1 MVNGYKTA
9 EGATRRDFVR
19 TLAGG
24 ATALWLSKMLE
35 RAARASTG
43 EKIDIGACKG
53 LRVRCISETSWFD
66 GAELLQDIKNAG
78 GPSANQ
84 YEIRWSKKN
93 SGGYSALVEV
103 EALDGTW
110 RRFLLDVG
118 WNPAWMEYCFQREGI
133 DDMLRNGDIEFVYI
147 SHEHMDHFWGLPV
160 VTKYRPDIQLVI
172 SDRYYPEGKGLIQK
186 SGHKGRVVEL
196 GPGKVHA
203 LMPGCV
209 SVTFDI
215 PILIR
220 VQGEHALFF
229 NVKDKG
235 IVTVTGC
242 CHMGVLNLMKF
253 AKENLV
259 GGERLYGL
267 YGGLHI
273 APFEQWEPK
282 LDEVVSGVANLGLK
296 KVAANHCTGLITI
309 EKMRSSGVPVVG
321 GSTKYGSRSPL
332 YLGNGDEVV
341 F

>member
-43 EKIDIGACKG
+43 EKIDIGACKS

-259 GGERLYGL
+259 GGGTALRALRWFAHSPVRTVGAQAGRGRKRSGQPGTQEGRSEPLHGSDHHREDAL
-267 YGGLHI
+267 FRGSGGGRKR
-273 APFEQWEPK
+273 QVWK
-282 LDEVVSGVANLGLK
+282 SK
-296 KVAANHCTGLITI
+296 
-309 EKMRSSGVPVVG
+309 
-321 GSTKYGSRSPL
+321 SPL
-332 YLGNGDEVV
+332 PRKRG
-341 F
+341 